1 MGTQRVLISSHT
13 LIPKGFWTLVWP
25 GYCKLW
31 PLPPDFPC
39 SSLSF
44 SPDAYY
50 LQYEMLVLIDI
61 GRTWLKF
68 ISHSLLLLQ
77 RYKGFLVGF
86 FPPPSFFNPENRK
99 PSYLCGVK
107 HETGSLFEKQH
118 LMFSSLF
125 NSDNWALLYYAAPV
139 SLPWD
144 FVMSGAA
151 DSWQTAMWRA
161 MLPLTKFL
169 TLQSGERR
177 PLSQTGR
184 GYLLRF
190 SAFFRWHKST
200 SRYGGALHPQAGH
213 PLELTPHT
221 PFPTFC
227 SSTAA
232 YVLQIIN
239 CRHCPKSQQM
249 ASQFC
254 IPGVQPINNN
264 WKCDTW
270 LKH

>member
-1 MGTQRVLISSHT
+1 MKVQLSGPCFYLASSP
-13 LIPKGFWTLVWP
+13 I
-25 GYCKLW
+25 
-31 PLPPDFPC
+31 
-39 SSLSF
+39 LSF
-44 SPDAYY
+44 LFSMYPIIDKWKN
-50 LQYEMLVLIDI
+50 LVVLFII
-61 GRTWLKF
+61 LKLSSGR
-68 ISHSLLLLQ
+68 
-77 RYKGFLVGF
+77 
-86 FPPPSFFNPENRK
+86 
-99 PSYLCGVK
+99 
-107 HETGSLFEKQH
+107 
-118 LMFSSLF
+118 
-125 NSDNWALLYYAAPV
+125 
-139 SLPWD
+139 
-144 FVMSGAA
+144 
-151 DSWQTAMWRA
+151 WRA

-200 SRYGGALHPQAGH
+200 SGYGGALHPQAGH